1 MSIFYV
7 LMIGSNLINL
17 NIRVILTVFGL
28 TLPINLAYVQIFCEF
43 TLILFLLLTLIEI
56 TWIKYLY
63 KFVWKSVRSIDEGL
77 IVTCCTLIN
86 ATFSSLL
93 SVAWIKS
100 GGGKLNIK
108 SITGSFDWHFNYRL
122 IEVNPDNYNYFR

>member
-7 LMIGSNLINL
+7 LMIASNLINL

-28 TLPINLAYVQIFCEF
+28 TLPIKLAYVQIFCEF

-63 KFVWKSVRSIDEGL
+63 KFVWKSVRPIDEGFV
-77 IVTCCTLIN
+77 VTCCTLIN
-86 ATFSSLL
+86 TTFSSLL

-100 GGGKLNIK
+100 EGGKLNIK
-108 SITGSFDWHFNYRL
+108 SITGSFDWHYNYL
-122 IEVNPDNYNYFR
+122 LNEVDPDDNNYFR

>member
-1 MSIFYV
+1 MSIFY
-7 LMIGSNLINL
+7 LWMIGSNLINL

-43 TLILFLLLTLIEI
+43 ALILYLLLTLIEI

-63 KFVWKSVRSIDEGL
+63 KFVWKSVRPIDECFV
-77 IVTCCTLIN
+77 VTCCTLIN
-86 ATFSSLL
+86 ATFSSFL

-100 GGGKLNIK
+100 GGGNLNIK
-108 SITGSFDWHFNYRL
+108 SITGSFDWHFNYWL
-122 IEVNPDNYNYFR
+122 YEVSPEDNNYFR